1 MPVLAIPFTP
11 GRGVRIQVQI
21 TLGRP
26 EILRRRHAGLAI
38 PQPLSV
44 VALLDTGPERTCVD
58 PAVVTRLAL
67 PPSRPGFLLA
77 PGATGGFPVFGGSTF
92 GFSYEAGLVILSPV
106 VTKPPSNLVIP
117 ELEVDAL
124 PLAAFGVE
132 AVIGRDVL
140 ASCVLVYDGPSAS
153 ATLAY

>member
-1 MPVLAIPFTP
+1 MPILQIPFTP
-11 GRGVRIQVQI
+11 PDGLRIQVQI

-26 EILRRRHAGLAI
+26 ELQRLRQARMPV

-44 VALLDTGPERTCVD
+44 VALLDTGAERTCVD
-58 PAVVTRLAL
+58 PSVVTRLNL
-67 PPSRPGFLLA
+67 PITNSGFAAA
-77 PGATGGFPVFGGSTF
+77 PGVGVGPAIFGGSSF
-92 GFSYEAGLVILSPV
+92 SFSYEAGLVILHP
-106 VTKPPSNLVIP
+106 VTKPPSNLVVH

-124 PLAAFGVE
+124 PLAQFGIE

-140 ASCVLVYDGPSAS
+140 SSCVLGYNGPAGS

>member
-1 MPVLAIPFTP
+1 MPILHIPFTP
-11 GRGVRIQVQI
+11 SDGLRVQAQI

-26 EILRRRHAGLAI
+26 EILRRRQARLAI
-38 PQPLSV
+38 PQPLSI
-44 VALLDTGPERTCVD
+44 VALLDTGAERTCVD
-58 PAVVTRLAL
+58 PSVVTRLAL
-67 PPSRPGFLLA
+67 PPSRSGFILA
-77 PGATGGFPVFGGSTF
+77 PGATGGLPVFGGSSFT
-92 GFSYEAGLVILSPV
+92 FSYEAGLVVLHPV
-106 VTKPPSNLVIP
+106 AKPSSNLVVH
-117 ELEVDAL
+117 ELEVDEL